1 MTPFLVLT
9 QEVNAVDLAMRQASS
24 ELKKS
29 RRRRR
34 SARSER
40 SGSERRF

>member
-1 MTPFLVLT
+1 MSPFFVLT
-9 QEVNAVDLAMRQASS
+9 QEVNAMDLALRQASS

-29 RRRRR
+29 RRKRR

-40 SGSERRF
+40 SGSDRRF